1 VLLTP
6 EEGRVVGCLVEKQL
20 TTPQQYP
27 LTLNALVAACNQS
40 SNREPVVDYD
50 DRVVE
55 AALASLR
62 TAGLVRFLHPSHGR
76 AVIRFGQAL
85 DERLGLDDRALGLL
99 AVLLLRGAQTAGEL
113 RIRTERMASFEG
125 IADVD
130 AELVR
135 LSGRDDPLAVRL
147 GRRPGQ
153 KEERW
158 AQLIAP
164 TAGQA
169 TETHDGGSAGPPASA
184 RPVPEGRASPL
195 QQTAVGDAAVDHAG
209 DAAVDHAG
217 DAAVDHAGDAA
228 VDHAGR
234 AVDEGDSLRT
244 EVTALRG
251 EVAALRG
258 EVAAVR
264 SEIEQLYRQLGEPV
278 PAQHES

>member
-76 AVIRFGQAL
+76 SVIRFGQAL

-209 DAAVDHAG
+209 DAA
-217 DAAVDHAGDAA
+217 GDAA

-258 EVAAVR
+258 EVAALRGEVAAVR

>member
-209 DAAVDHAG
+209 DAA
-217 DAAVDHAGDAA
+217 GDAA

-258 EVAAVR
+258 EVAALRGEVAAVR

>member
-1 VLLTP
+1 
-6 EEGRVVGCLVEKQL
+6 
-20 TTPQQYP
+20 
-27 LTLNALVAACNQS
+27 
-40 SNREPVVDYD
+40 
-50 DRVVE
+50 
-55 AALASLR
+55 
-62 TAGLVRFLHPSHGR
+62 
-76 AVIRFGQAL
+76 
-85 DERLGLDDRALGLL
+85 
-99 AVLLLRGAQTAGEL
+99 
-113 RIRTERMASFEG
+113 MASFEG

-217 DAAVDHAGDAA
+217 
-228 VDHAGR
+228 R